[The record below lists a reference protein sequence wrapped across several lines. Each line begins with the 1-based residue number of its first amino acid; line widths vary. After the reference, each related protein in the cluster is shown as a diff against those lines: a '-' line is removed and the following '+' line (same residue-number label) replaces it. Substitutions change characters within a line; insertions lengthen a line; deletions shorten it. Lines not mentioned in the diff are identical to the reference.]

1 MLLNYPKHA
10 FVETETENAIS
21 IVDTIENETI
31 LALIALVLKMND
43 IQLKKAFNMLIQWAK
58 SKDEVAGYNFKEF
71 NKLTFFKIVSRLS
84 NQLGPFFTKYFSYIF
99 ESLLNFFI
107 DFQGIFSQKIRK

>member
-1 MLLNYPKHA
+1 
-10 FVETETENAIS
+10 
-21 IVDTIENETI
+21 
-31 LALIALVLKMND
+31 
-43 IQLKKAFNMLIQWAK
+43 MLIQWAK

-84 NQLGPFFTKYFSYIF
+84 NQLGPFFTKYFGYIF

-107 DFQGIFSQKIRK
+107 DFHGIFSQKIRK